1 MASVMDAAAAVA
13 TRPALGLDDG
23 AVVRDVAPQGDALPG
38 RAALARRR
46 ERKLAFLKWLRLTHL
61 YFGLWGALLGL
72 LFGVTGI
79 LLNHRS
85 VLKIPVEKSVR
96 STVQLA
102 TPADGFASPEAL
114 SSWLQAELR
123 FAPGQGASVRSE
135 PAQQVVW
142 GEQELLQ
149 PERWNVSLQGPRRA
163 VSAEYFVGN
172 RFVRLTHNDATAI
185 GLLTRLHMASGVDA
199 FWVLLSD
206 TIAGGLIVLSVTGL
220 LLWTQLRRVRTV
232 AVLTSL
238 GALAAA
244 AGFVALSV

>member
-1 MASVMDAAAAVA
+1 MASVMDALAPAARLPAADRVA
-13 TRPALGLDDG
+13 DDAAPDAGLPQEPAAG
-23 AVVRDVAPQGDALPG
+23 ATPR
-38 RAALARRR
+38 ARRR
-46 ERKLAFLKWLRLTHL
+46 DRKLVFLKWLRLTHL

-85 VLKIPVEKSVR
+85 VLKIPVEKSVQR
-96 STVQLA
+96 TVQVA
-102 TPADGFASPEAL
+102 APAAGFAAPEDL
-114 SSWLQAELR
+114 SRWLQAELK
-123 FAPGQGASVRSE
+123 FAPGQGALVRSE
-135 PAQQVVW
+135 PARQVVW

-149 PERWNVSLQGPRRA
+149 PERWSVSLQGPRRG

-185 GLLTRLHMASGVDA
+185 GLLTRLHMASGADV

-206 TIAGGLIVLSVTGL
+206 TIAGGLIVLSITGL
-220 LLWTQLRRVRTV
+220 LLWTQLRKVRTL

-244 AGFVALSV
+244 AGFVTLGA